1 MIYQLCKTEA
11 NEKKNSVIIEKNLIT
26 LNYNFATEERVDYMG
41 DKKETRSVHV
51 FDTILVR
58 GGEPTYETLVNFLIK
73 TKYSDSEENAL
84 LRKKIANLDAKNEF
98 EDYSAYC
105 EECKVLATKLMESYK
120 AFK

>member
-11 NEKKNSVIIEKNLIT
+11 NEKKSSVIIEKNLIT
-26 LNYNFATEERVDYMG
+26 LNYNFTTEERVDYMG

>member
-1 MIYQLCKTEA
+1 MIYQICKTEA
-11 NEKKNSVIIEKNLIT
+11 DSKKQSVIIEKNLIT
-26 LNYNFATEERVDYMG
+26 LNYNFTEEERTDPM
-41 DKKETRSVHV
+41 DNKTRSVYV

-73 TKYSDSEENAL
+73 IKYSDSEENAL
-84 LRKKIANLDAKNEF
+84 LRKKVANLDTKNEF

-105 EECKVLATKLMESYK
+105 EECKVLAAKLMESYK